1 MYYYIMSKKE
11 LVNKMS
17 NITDNYNKGLLTPN
31 DYIGQIRWEIEFY
44 DLCTEEKE
52 RLETFK

>member
-1 MYYYIMSKKE
+1 MSKKE
-11 LVNKMS
+11 LVNKIS

-31 DYIGQIRWEIEFY
+31 DYIGQIRWEIDFY

>member
-1 MYYYIMSKKE
+1 MSKQE

-17 NITDNYNKGLLTPN
+17 NITDNYNMGVLTPN
-31 DYIGQIRWEIEFY
+31 EYIGQIRWEIEFY
-44 DLCTEEKE
+44 DLSTNDKE